1 MEKDP
6 EKDLTGNCIY
16 FTPEQSELLLPLIE
30 LADSAAGAAESAM
43 ILAERRKR
51 TMWLAVRD
59 ALKLDDNHDYTFVAG
74 YTGVIVIRGEHK
86 EMWDECRTLE
96 DWLKRHSSEKPPSK
110 HGLTPK
116 SAVESGISPAAT
128 NE

>member
-1 MEKDP
+1 MEKES
-6 EKDLTGNCIY
+6 EKDLTDHYIY

-30 LADSAAGAAESAM
+30 LADSAAGAAQSAM
-43 ILAERRKR
+43 ILAERKKR
-51 TMWLAVRD
+51 VMWLAVRD
-59 ALKLDDNHDYTFVAG
+59 TLKLDDNHGYTFIAG
-74 YTGVIVIRGEHK
+74 YTGVMAIRGEHK
-86 EMWDECRTLE
+86 EMWDEFRTLE